1 MALYTGAMAHPE
13 RSDFLARLDE
23 SQCST
28 RVRAALARA
37 REDARAF
44 EHDPQA
50 ALEASSEPVEAPSL
64 RVAMGDPQAPLPRVL
79 EILDRHDLL
88 GDDGRVHPR
97 AALVSM
103 GDHFD
108 WGAPDERAFA
118 AESGYALL
126 SWLAAHPREQ
136 VTILV
141 GNHDLARI
149 GELAPFDDPDFAAAR
164 VEALALR
171 RIPMGNPGRAERRHE
186 FLAAHP
192 SLPSVGVAVR
202 DLSTFEARQRALVE
216 ALLRDG
222 RLSAAHAADD
232 DFLLIHAGVTPRDLA
247 GIDYEGDPADARAVA
262 DAITSVF
269 SNAAAAWDGETPFS
283 LLPLYRPGSYLL
295 GESRGIFVQRPADP
309 AVGELPLFDG
319 PPRRRFDPRELAQG
333 LTQATGHI
341 RDQKCRDLMP
351 VWSDDEPPQ
360 DGPLRHLWTNGKR
373 VSYRRGDPPEDAG
386 AVLVFADGGMNHA
399 APADYELLDL
409 ATRRALKP

>member
-1 MALYTGAMAHPE
+1 MALYTGAMAD
-13 RSDFLARLDE
+13 SFLEKLDE
-23 SQCST
+23 SNCST

-44 EHDPQA
+44 ERDPIT
-50 ALEASSEPVEAPSL
+50 ALKASPATAEKPSV
-64 RVAMGDPQAPLPRVL
+64 RVAMGDPQAPLSRVL

-88 GDDGRVHPR
+88 GDDGRIHPR
-97 AALVSM
+97 AELVSM

-126 SWLAAHPREQ
+126 AWLASHPREQ

-141 GNHDLARI
+141 GNHDLARV

-164 VEALALR
+164 KEALALR
-171 RIPMGNPGRAERRHE
+171 RIPMGNPGRAERRHA
-186 FLAAHP
+186 FLVSHP

-216 ALLRDG
+216 TLLREG
-222 RLSAAHAADD
+222 RLAAAHAAAD
-232 DFLLIHAGVTPRDLA
+232 DFLLIHAGVTPRDLE
-247 GIDYEGDPADARAVA
+247 GIDYEGDLADARAIA
-262 DAITSVF
+262 EAIARVF
-269 SNAAAAWDGETPFS
+269 STAAVNWDGETPFS
-283 LLPLYRPGSYLL
+283 LLPLYRPGSYLM

-309 AVGELPLFDG
+309 AVGELPLFEG

-351 VWSDDEPPQ
+351 VWSDDDPPH
-360 DGPLRHLWTNGKR
+360 DGPLRHLWTNGR
-373 VSYRRGDPPEDAG
+373 QVSYRRGAPPDDAG
-386 AVLVFADGGMNHA
+386 AVLLFADGGMNHA
-399 APADYELLDL
+399 RLADYELLDL
-409 ATRRALKP
+409 DTRRAFKP

>member
-1 MALYTGAMAHPE
+1 MTEPE
-13 RSDFLARLDE
+13 PFLSQLDE
-23 SQCST
+23 SKCST

-37 REDARAF
+37 REDAGAF
-44 EHDPQA
+44 EADPEGALSLVEPSPHDPP
-50 ALEASSEPVEAPSL
+50 ALY
-64 RVAMGDPQAPLPRVL
+64 VAMGDPQAPLTRVL

-88 GDDGRVHPR
+88 GDDGRIHPR
-97 AALVSM
+97 ARLVSM

-108 WGAPDERAFA
+108 WGAPEERAFA

-126 SWLAAHPREQ
+126 AWLASHPREQ

-141 GNHDLARI
+141 GNHDLARV

-164 VEALALR
+164 KEALALR
-171 RIPMGNPGRAERRHE
+171 RIPVGNPGRAERRHA
-186 FLAAHP
+186 FLVSYP

-216 ALLRDG
+216 ALLRG
-222 RLSAAHAADD
+222 RRLDAAHAAADD
-232 DFLLIHAGVTPRDLA
+232 LLLIHAGVTPRDLET
-247 GIDYEGDPADARAVA
+247 IDYEGDFADARGIA
-262 DAITSVF
+262 DAITDVF
-269 SNAAAAWDGETPFS
+269 ARTAANWDGETPFS
-283 LLPLYRPGSYLL
+283 LLPLYRPGSYQT

-319 PPRRRFDPRELAQG
+319 PPRRRFDPRELTLG

-351 VWSDDEPPQ
+351 VWSDDDPPR
-360 DGPLRHLWTNGKR
+360 DGPLRHLWTDGRR
-373 VSYRRGDPPEDAG
+373 VSYRRGAPPEDPG

-409 ATRRALKP
+409 TTRRALKK